1 MTKIL
6 LGTTSEEKVA
16 QYKEILKELGYRKQ
30 DVQLV
35 SLAEV
40 CGDNPPIEVRE
51 DGYTFEENAVQKA
64 ISYGRRYIM
73 PCIAD
78 DSGLVVT
85 ALNGLPGVH
94 SHRDVWD
101 SAKVLKALS
110 PSAPRDAKLHCSMAF
125 YDPSKDAFL
134 LRSWYIGGEI
144 VQRADRGKAYGYDG
158 IFQGY
163 ANTKPISTYLRSERL
178 DGRKWTR
185 VRLGYPRAICLE
197 QIMNNITNG
206 GAYIKA

>member
-1 MTKIL
+1 MIKIL
-6 LGTTSEEKVA
+6 VGTTSEEKVA

-40 CGDNPPIEVRE
+40 CGGNPPIEVRE
-51 DGYTFEENAVQKA
+51 DGYTFEENAVRKA
-64 ISYGRRYIM
+64 ISYGRRYII

-78 DSGLVVT
+78 DSGLVLT

-94 SHRDVWD
+94 SHRDGWD

-110 PSAPRDAKLHCSMAF
+110 LSAQRDAKLHCSMAF

-134 LRSWYIGGEI
+134 LRSWSKAGVIA
-144 VQRADRGKAYGYDG
+144 QRCDRGKSYGYDD
-158 IFQGY
+158 IFKDYRG
-163 ANTKPISTYLRSERL
+163 TKPISAYLRSECI
-178 DGRKWTR
+178 DGRKLTR
-185 VRLGYPRAICLE
+185 LRIGYARAICLE
-197 QIMNNITNG
+197 QSMNNIANG